1 MFEPAAPLPER
12 LMARYR
18 LVEELGGDRLA
29 GAHLAKSLGVEGFE
43 KTMVARV
50 LAEPWRS
57 SAVVIERVHAE
68 ATRALRLS
76 HANVV
81 QIFDLLR
88 GEDPAGPYLVWMT
101 EHVRGVT
108 LLELVDRLTRS
119 GRALGV
125 GLVLFLGGE
134 IAKALDHAHRRRND
148 LGEKLGAV
156 HGALEPR
163 CVIVSFEG
171 TVKVANFGIARP
183 LVELAGERGMEDVAL
198 PWASPSCRLG
208 ERAQPTDDVYA
219 FGVLLRA
226 LATTSSS
233 AEVPPQLLWD
243 ELPQGLRTFLSSCVA
258 ANPAERPSSA
268 AAVHEELDA
277 LAYEL
282 GAGEGASELS
292 ALLTSVF
299 ATEASVPL
307 PTWAAQA
314 ASSSLLRAAP
324 RASLFTRRDLHG
336 AFKNALRAASQRQ
349 PQVLVVRG
357 APGSGVSTA
366 LRQELDRIEEPG
378 RAVLVRTPDDFAP
391 AGAIVVMLRALL
403 GVTGESVIAL
413 DSLVTALRALGL
425 TDEEREAV
433 LTRTGALRSAGPA
446 DRSRALRAGFAAI
459 VRRMAEDGLL
469 VLAWDDV
476 ASMDDE
482 SMEILIDGVRDV
494 FVGSPIVIA
503 LGGLPED
510 GDSLARENVTEVNL
524 APIDRSAAGDY
535 LKRVTGIALDEAIIE
550 ALWMRTGGHAGLMAY
565 GARAIVNDVA
575 RAALVVRELPTDW
588 HEAARQVVR
597 DLPADLRGWAEE
609 LAFAGEDAIGTLV
622 TRDGR
627 CEALVHRGV
636 LVHDEAMN
644 RARFASETVAA
655 ELRAAVPSE
664 RRRAIH
670 KALADRGADSESL
683 LARGALARFLL
694 EAGDYGEAGQAFL
707 ASAGA
712 LEERGEMRGALREL
726 ERGLEL
732 ATAPLPGRTWLDHF
746 RQYERL
752 TRRVRASSLGGDR
765 IEALEAEF
773 SKRGGVAAVEA
784 RTLLGR
790 ALSAANRFVEAS
802 EFFAR
807 AREGLAVD
815 DPSRVRLD
823 VAEAEAELRRG
834 DFHGA
839 NKCFA
844 RVDALEDHFH
854 DASEAHAT
862 LCMMAVGRAGEG
874 DDDAA
879 TALLDRAERIAPTSR
894 EGRIER
900 ARTRSFVAFLG
911 RHYDLAYATIA
922 AQLEGI
928 RSDGPSF
935 ELAAAL
941 HNAGHALVKLDDRSH
956 AHGLLRHS
964 LALAEDVGFDRLAS
978 VNRGILGYL
987 DALSGD
993 KRGEGALRESIRRA
1007 SASGFVL
1014 DALDGRSLLAA
1025 LMVDRGD
1032 RGGAWRELELVLQ
1045 HAQALRYARLRV
1057 EARELLD
1064 GLRAKAAPAS
1074 SKRTP
1079 SA

>member
-1 MFEPAAPLPER
+1 MLEASTPLPER

-29 GAHLAKSLGVEGFE
+29 EAHLAKSLGVEGFE

-88 GEDPAGPYLVWMT
+88 GEDESGPYLVWMT
-101 EHVRGVT
+101 EHVRGVS
-108 LLELVDRLTRS
+108 LLELIDRLKRS
-119 GRALGV
+119 GRTLDL

-183 LVELAGERGMEDVAL
+183 LVEIAGERGIADIAL
-198 PWASPSCRLG
+198 PWASPACRLG
-208 ERAQPTDDVYA
+208 ERATPADDIYS
-219 FGVLLRA
+219 FGALLRA
-226 LATTSSS
+226 LAVTSEA
-233 AEVPPQLLWD
+233 AEEPPQLLWE
-243 ELPQGLRTFLSSCVA
+243 ELPQGLRTFLSSCLA
-258 ANPAERPSSA
+258 ADPSARPTSA
-268 AAVHEELDA
+268 AALHEELDA

-282 GAGEGASELS
+282 GTGDGASELS
-292 ALLTSVF
+292 ALLSSVF
-299 ATEASVPL
+299 ASEASVPL

-324 RASLFTRRDLHG
+324 RASLFTRRDLHSS
-336 AFKNALRAASQRQ
+336 FKSALRAASQRE
-349 PQVLVVRG
+349 PQVLLVRG

-366 LRQELDRIEEPG
+366 LRQELDRIEPPG

-403 GVTGESVIAL
+403 GFSSEGVQAPEPL
-413 DSLVTALRALGL
+413 DTALRALGL
-425 TDEEREAV
+425 TDEERDAV
-433 LTRTGALRSAGPA
+433 LTRTGVLRAQGPTDRSRPLRSA
-446 DRSRALRAGFAAI
+446 FAAI

-494 FVGSPIVIA
+494 FVGSPVVLA
-503 LGGLPED
+503 LAGLPED
-510 GDSLARENVTEVNL
+510 GDSFARENVTEVNL
-524 APIDRSAAGDY
+524 APIERAAAGDY
-535 LKRVTGIALDEAIIE
+535 LRRVTGLALDEAVVE
-550 ALWMRTGGHAGLMAY
+550 ALWQRTGGHAGLMAY
-565 GARAIVNDVA
+565 GARAIVNDVS
-575 RAALVVRELPTDW
+575 RAALVVRELPSDW
-588 HEAARQVVR
+588 HEAARQVVS
-597 DLPADLRGWAEE
+597 DLPAELRAWAEE
-609 LAFAGEDAIGTLV
+609 LAFAGEDAIGKLV

-627 CEALVHRGV
+627 CESLLQRGV
-636 LVHDEAMN
+636 LVLDDGTS
-644 RARFASETVAA
+644 RLRFASETVAA
-655 ELRAAVPSE
+655 ELRAAVPND

-670 KALADRGADSESL
+670 KALAERGAQSESL

-694 EAGDYGEAGQAFL
+694 EAGEYGHAGQAFL
-707 ASAGA
+707 ASAET
-712 LEERGEMRGALREL
+712 LEARGEVRGALREL

-732 ATAPLPGRTWLDHF
+732 ATAPLESKSWLDHF

-752 TRRVRASSLGGDR
+752 ARRVRASSLGGDR

-773 SKRGGVAAVEA
+773 SKREPALGAEA

-790 ALSAANRFVEAS
+790 ALSAANRFVEAA

-807 AREGLAVD
+807 AREGLAID
-815 DPSRVRLD
+815 DPARVRLD

-844 RVDALEDHFH
+844 RVEPVESHLGTGV
-854 DASEAHAT
+854 EAHGA
-862 LCMMAVGRAGEG
+862 LCMMAIGRAGEG
-874 DDDAA
+874 DDDGA
-879 TALLDRAERIAPTSR
+879 TALLERAERLVP
-894 EGRIER
+894 EGREARAER

-911 RHYDLAYATIA
+911 RDYDLSYATIA

-941 HNAGHALVKLDDRSH
+941 HNAGHALLKLGDRSH

-978 VNRGILGYL
+978 VNRGLLGYL

-993 KRGEGALRESIRRA
+993 KRGEAALRESIRRA

-1014 DALDGRSLLAA
+1014 DALDERSLLAA

-1032 RGGAWRELELVLQ
+1032 RGGAWRELEQVLQ
-1045 HAQALRYARLRV
+1045 QAQALRYTRLRV

-1064 GLRAKAAPAS
+1064 GLRAKAAPPS
-1074 SKRTP
+1074 SKRSP